1 MDTSVELNN
10 NQRVAI
16 IDCGTNTFN
25 LLVKEK
31 VEGKWK
37 TLFKTKLP
45 VKLGTGGFSE
55 NLLMPAR
62 MARGIDALYS
72 YKNVIDSLE
81 VKDVRVFATSAV
93 REASNGKDFVA
104 RVKKHLNFDMEV
116 ISGDREA
123 ELIFEGVVQT
133 THEIKEDYLIMDIG
147 GGSTEFIFVRDQKPL
162 WRKSYLLGVSR
173 IHGMLNPA
181 SRINQDDVNR
191 LRGHLNKELLD
202 LISFLKENPVKIL
215 VGSSGS
221 FDTLFDMY
229 QFGIAEGASK
239 VGEAKGAS
247 KVGEAK
253 GSSKG
258 PSVGPSAKPTL
269 LAPFAEPTERPF
281 TEPFT
286 EPTER
291 PFTEPFTEPTERPF
305 TAPFTEPTGRPFTE
319 PFTEPTERPFTEP
332 TEGTME
338 HNKRLNEIPF
348 SSYPSIHQWLMGS
361 TLEERLKHPSIPQM
375 RAEFMPLSTYLVKF
389 ILEQSSFN
397 KIYQSEYALK
407 EGVLAHYLS

>member
-1 MDTSVELNN
+1 MDTTEELNN

-55 NLLMPAR
+55 NLLLPAR

-93 REASNGKDFVA
+93 REASNGNEFVA
-104 RVKKHLNFDMEV
+104 KVKKHLNFDMEV

-133 THEIKEDYLIMDIG
+133 TGELKEDYLIMDIG

-191 LRGHLNKELLD
+191 LRGHLNKELQD

-229 QFGIAEGASK
+229 QFGVAE
-239 VGEAKGAS
+239 
-247 KVGEAK
+247 

-258 PSVGPSAKPTL
+258 VAQGSRKDSSKDVSQYAKQDSRKDSSKDVSQDSAKG
-269 LAPFAEPTERPF
+269 FTERS
-281 TEPFT
+281 TESS
-286 EPTER
+286 
-291 PFTEPFTEPTERPF
+291 
-305 TAPFTEPTGRPFTE
+305 
-319 PFTEPTERPFTEP
+319 
-332 TEGTME
+332 TEGSR
-338 HNKRLNEIPF
+338 KLNEIPF
-348 SSYPSIHQWLMGS
+348 NAYPSIHQWLVGS

-375 RAEFMPLSTYLVKF
+375 RAEYMPLSTYLVKF

>member
-1 MDTSVELNN
+1 MDTTVELNEN
-10 NQRVAI
+10 KRVAI

-45 VKLGTGGFSE
+45 VKLGAGGFSE
-55 NLLMPAR
+55 NVLLPNR

-72 YKNVIDSLE
+72 YKNVIDSLD

-93 REASNGKDFVA
+93 REASNGNEFVA

-133 THEIKEDYLIMDIG
+133 TEEIKEDYLIMDIG

-173 IHGMLNPA
+173 LHGLLKPA
-181 SRINQDDVNR
+181 SRINQDDVHR
-191 LRGHLNKELLD
+191 LRAHLNAELQD

-229 QFGIAEGASK
+229 QF
-239 VGEAKGAS
+239 AK
-247 KVGEAK
+247 AK
-253 GSSKG
+253 DSRKDSSKDV
-258 PSVGPSAKPTL
+258 SQDSLKVK
-269 LAPFAEPTERPF
+269 
-281 TEPFT
+281 
-286 EPTER
+286 
-291 PFTEPFTEPTERPF
+291 
-305 TAPFTEPTGRPFTE
+305 
-319 PFTEPTERPFTEP
+319 
-332 TEGTME
+332 
-338 HNKRLNEIPF
+338 LNEIPF
-348 SSYPSIHQWLMGS
+348 NAYPSVHQWLVGS

-375 RAEFMPLSTYLVKF
+375 RAEYMPLSTYLVKF
-389 ILEQSSFN
+389 VLEQSSFN
-397 KIYQSEYALK
+397 KMYQSEYALK

>member
-1 MDTSVELNN
+1 MDTTEELNN

-45 VKLGTGGFSE
+45 VKLGAGGFSE
-55 NLLMPAR
+55 NVLMPNR
-62 MARGIDALYS
+62 MARGVDALYS

-93 REASNGKDFVA
+93 REASNGKVFVA
-104 RVKKHLNFDMEV
+104 KVKKHLNFDMEV

-133 THEIKEDYLIMDIG
+133 TGEIKEDFLIMDIG

-173 IHGMLNPA
+173 LHGMLNPA

-229 QFGIAEGASK
+229 QF
-239 VGEAKGAS
+239 AKAKDS
-247 KVGEAK
+247 AK
-253 GSSKG
+253 GS
-258 PSVGPSAKPTL
+258 
-269 LAPFAEPTERPF
+269 TESS
-281 TEPFT
+281 
-286 EPTER
+286 
-291 PFTEPFTEPTERPF
+291 
-305 TAPFTEPTGRPFTE
+305 
-319 PFTEPTERPFTEP
+319 
-332 TEGTME
+332 M
-338 HNKRLNEIPF
+338 NLNEIPF
-348 SSYPSIHQWLMGS
+348 NAYPSIHQWLVGS

-375 RAEFMPLSTYLVKF
+375 RAEYMPLSTYLVKF
-389 ILEQSSFN
+389 VLEQSSFN
-397 KIYQSEYALK
+397 KMYQSEYALK

>member
-1 MDTSVELNN
+1 MDTTEELNN

-55 NLLMPAR
+55 NLLIPAR

-93 REASNGKDFVA
+93 REASNGNEFVSK
-104 RVKKHLNFDMEV
+104 VKKHLNFDMEV

-123 ELIFEGVVQT
+123 ELIFKGVVQT
-133 THEIKEDYLIMDIG
+133 TEEIKEDYLIMDIG

-162 WRKSYLLGVSR
+162 WSKSYLLGVSR
-173 IHGMLNPA
+173 LHGMLNPA
-181 SRINQDDVNR
+181 SRINQDDVHR
-191 LRGHLNKELLD
+191 LRAHLNNELQD

-229 QFGIAEGASK
+229 QFAKAKDS
-239 VGEAKGAS
+239 AKG
-247 KVGEAK
+247 
-253 GSSKG
+253 
-258 PSVGPSAKPTL
+258 
-269 LAPFAEPTERPF
+269 FTERS
-281 TEPFT
+281 
-286 EPTER
+286 
-291 PFTEPFTEPTERPF
+291 
-305 TAPFTEPTGRPFTE
+305 
-319 PFTEPTERPFTEP
+319 
-332 TEGTME
+332 M
-338 HNKRLNEIPF
+338 NLNEIPF
-348 SSYPSIHQWLMGS
+348 SSYPSIHQWLVGS

-375 RAEFMPLSTYLVKF
+375 RAEYMPLSTYLVKF
-389 ILEQSSFN
+389 VLEQSSFN
-397 KIYQSEYALK
+397 KMYQSEYALK

>member
-1 MDTSVELNN
+1 MDTTVELNEN
-10 NQRVAI
+10 KRVAI

-45 VKLGTGGFSE
+45 VKLGAGGFSE
-55 NLLMPAR
+55 NVLLPNR

-72 YKNVIDSLE
+72 YKNVIDSLG

-93 REASNGKDFVA
+93 REASNGGEFVA

-133 THEIKEDYLIMDIG
+133 TGELKEDYLIMDIG

-173 IHGMLNPA
+173 LHGMLKPA

-191 LRGHLNKELLD
+191 LRTHLNKELQD
-202 LISFLKENPVKIL
+202 LISFLKENPVKVL

-229 QFGIAEGASK
+229 QFGVAEGSSK
-239 VGEAKGAS
+239 GVAQGSVKGVAQDAKQDSSKGVAQGSVKGVAQDAKQDSAKGVAQ
-247 KVGEAK
+247 

-269 LAPFAEPTERPF
+269 HAPFKEPTESS
-281 TEPFT
+281 
-286 EPTER
+286 
-291 PFTEPFTEPTERPF
+291 
-305 TAPFTEPTGRPFTE
+305 
-319 PFTEPTERPFTEP
+319 
-332 TEGTME
+332 M
-338 HNKRLNEIPF
+338 NLNEIPF
-348 SSYPSIHQWLMGS
+348 SSYPSIHQWLVGS

-375 RAEFMPLSTYLVKF
+375 RAEYMPLSTYLVKF
-389 ILEQSSFN
+389 VLEQSSFN
-397 KIYQSEYALK
+397 KMYQSEYALK

>member
-1 MDTSVELNN
+1 MEMDTSVELNN

-37 TLFKTKLP
+37 TLFNTKLP

-72 YKNVIDSLE
+72 YRNVIDSLE

-93 REASNGKDFVA
+93 REASNRKDFVT

-133 THEIKEDYLIMDIG
+133 TQEIKEDYLIMDIG

-202 LISFLKENPVKIL
+202 LISFLKENPARIL

-229 QFGIAEGASK
+229 QFGGAKDSPK
-239 VGEAKGAS
+239 DASQDSAKG
-247 KVGEAK
+247 
-253 GSSKG
+253 
-258 PSVGPSAKPTL
+258 
-269 LAPFAEPTERPF
+269 FTERS
-281 TEPFT
+281 TESS
-286 EPTER
+286 
-291 PFTEPFTEPTERPF
+291 
-305 TAPFTEPTGRPFTE
+305 
-319 PFTEPTERPFTEP
+319 
-332 TEGTME
+332 TEGSR
-338 HNKRLNEIPF
+338 KLNEIPF
-348 SSYPSIHQWLMGS
+348 NAYPSIHQWLMGS

-375 RAEFMPLSTYLVKF
+375 RAEYMPLSTYLLKF
-389 ILEQSSFN
+389 VLEQSNFN

-407 EGVLAHYLS
+407 EGVLAHYLN

>member
-1 MDTSVELNN
+1 MEMDTTEELNN

-45 VKLGTGGFSE
+45 VKLGAGGFSE
-55 NLLMPAR
+55 NVLMPNR
-62 MARGIDALYS
+62 MARGVDALYS

-93 REASNGKDFVA
+93 REASNGNVFVA
-104 RVKKHLNFDMEV
+104 KVKKHLNFDMEV

-133 THEIKEDYLIMDIG
+133 TGEIKEDFLIMDIG
-147 GGSTEFIFVRDQKPL
+147 GGSTEFIFVRNQKPL

-173 IHGMLNPA
+173 LHGMLDPA

-191 LRGHLNKELLD
+191 LRTHLNKELQD

-229 QFGIAEGASK
+229 QFGVAE
-239 VGEAKGAS
+239 
-247 KVGEAK
+247 

-258 PSVGPSAKPTL
+258 VAQGSVKGVAQDAKQVSAKGVAQGSSKGPSAKPTL
-269 LAPFAEPTERPF
+269 LAPFTEPMERPF

-291 PFTEPFTEPTERPF
+291 S
-305 TAPFTEPTGRPFTE
+305 
-319 PFTEPTERPFTEP
+319 
-332 TEGTME
+332 M
-338 HNKRLNEIPF
+338 NLNEIPF
-348 SSYPSIHQWLMGS
+348 SSYPSIHQWLVGS

-375 RAEFMPLSTYLVKF
+375 RAEYMPLSTYLVKF
-389 ILEQSSFN
+389 VLEQSSFN
-397 KIYQSEYALK
+397 KMYQSEYALK

>member
-1 MDTSVELNN
+1 MDTTEELNN

-45 VKLGTGGFSE
+45 VKLGAGGFSE
-55 NLLMPAR
+55 NVLMPNR
-62 MARGIDALYS
+62 MARGLDALYS

-93 REASNGKDFVA
+93 REASNGNVFVA
-104 RVKKHLNFDMEV
+104 KVKKHLNFDMEV

-133 THEIKEDYLIMDIG
+133 TEEIKEDYLIMDIG

-162 WRKSYLLGVSR
+162 WSKSYLLGVSR
-173 IHGMLNPA
+173 LHGMLNPA
-181 SRINQDDVNR
+181 SRINQDDVHR
-191 LRGHLNKELLD
+191 LRAHLNNELQD
-202 LISFLKENPVKIL
+202 LISFLKENPVRVL

-229 QFGIAEGASK
+229 QFAKAKDSS
-239 VGEAKGAS
+239 KGAS
-247 KVGEAK
+247 QDSVK
-253 GSSKG
+253 G
-258 PSVGPSAKPTL
+258 
-269 LAPFAEPTERPF
+269 F
-281 TEPFT
+281 TECST
-286 EPTER
+286 ESS
-291 PFTEPFTEPTERPF
+291 
-305 TAPFTEPTGRPFTE
+305 
-319 PFTEPTERPFTEP
+319 
-332 TEGTME
+332 TEGSR
-338 HNKRLNEIPF
+338 NLNEIPF
-348 SSYPSIHQWLMGS
+348 SSYPSIHQWLVGS

-375 RAEFMPLSTYLVKF
+375 RAEYMPLSTYLVKF
-389 ILEQSSFN
+389 ILEQSNFN
-397 KIYQSEYALK
+397 KIFQSEYALK
-407 EGVLAHYLS
+407 EGVLAHYLN

>member
-1 MDTSVELNN
+1 MDTTEELNN

-45 VKLGTGGFSE
+45 VKLGAGGFSE
-55 NLLMPAR
+55 NLLIPAR

-72 YKNVIDSLE
+72 YKNVIDSLG

-123 ELIFEGVVQT
+123 EFIFEGVVQT
-133 THEIKEDYLIMDIG
+133 TGELKEDYLIMDIG

-191 LRGHLNKELLD
+191 LRTHLNKELQD

-221 FDTLFDMY
+221 FDTLFDLY
-229 QFGIAEGASK
+229 QFAKAKDASK
-239 VGEAKGAS
+239 DAS
-247 KVGEAK
+247 ALQD
-253 GSSKG
+253 SSKDV
-258 PSVGPSAKPTL
+258 SQDASQDSAKV
-269 LAPFAEPTERPF
+269 
-281 TEPFT
+281 
-286 EPTER
+286 
-291 PFTEPFTEPTERPF
+291 
-305 TAPFTEPTGRPFTE
+305 
-319 PFTEPTERPFTEP
+319 
-332 TEGTME
+332 
-338 HNKRLNEIPF
+338 KLNEIPF
-348 SSYPSIHQWLMGS
+348 SAYPSVHQWLVGS

-375 RAEFMPLSTYLVKF
+375 RAEYMPLSTYLVKF
-389 ILEQSSFN
+389 VLEQSSFN

>member
-1 MDTSVELNN
+1 MDTTEELNN

-45 VKLGTGGFSE
+45 VKLGAGGFSE
-55 NLLMPAR
+55 NVLMPNR
-62 MARGIDALYS
+62 MARGVDALYS

-93 REASNGKDFVA
+93 REASNGNVFVA
-104 RVKKHLNFDMEV
+104 KVKKHLNFDMEV

-133 THEIKEDYLIMDIG
+133 TGEIKEDFLIMDIG

-173 IHGMLNPA
+173 LHGMLNPA

-191 LRGHLNKELLD
+191 LRTHLNKELQD
-202 LISFLKENPVKIL
+202 LISFLKENPVRVL

-229 QFGIAEGASK
+229 QFAKAKDSTKDASALQDSSK
-239 VGEAKGAS
+239 DVSQDASQDSAKG
-247 KVGEAK
+247 
-253 GSSKG
+253 
-258 PSVGPSAKPTL
+258 
-269 LAPFAEPTERPF
+269 FTERSTESF
-281 TEPFT
+281 TEGS
-286 EPTER
+286 R
-291 PFTEPFTEPTERPF
+291 
-305 TAPFTEPTGRPFTE
+305 
-319 PFTEPTERPFTEP
+319 
-332 TEGTME
+332 
-338 HNKRLNEIPF
+338 NLNEIPF
-348 SSYPSIHQWLMGS
+348 SSYPSIHQWLVGS
-361 TLEERLKHPSIPQM
+361 TLEERLRHPSIPQM
-375 RAEFMPLSTYLVKF
+375 RAEYMPLSTYLVKF
-389 ILEQSSFN
+389 ILEQSNFN
-397 KIYQSEYALK
+397 KIFQSEYALK
-407 EGVLAHYLS
+407 EGVLAHYLN

>member
-1 MDTSVELNN
+1 MDTTVELNEN
-10 NQRVAI
+10 KRVAI

-45 VKLGTGGFSE
+45 VKLGAGGFSE
-55 NLLMPAR
+55 NVLLPNR

-72 YKNVIDSLE
+72 YKNVIDSLG

-93 REASNGKDFVA
+93 REASNGNEFVA

-133 THEIKEDYLIMDIG
+133 TEEIKEDYLIMDIG

-173 IHGMLNPA
+173 LHGMLNPA

-191 LRGHLNKELLD
+191 LRGHLNKELQD

-229 QFGIAEGASK
+229 QFGVAE
-239 VGEAKGAS
+239 
-247 KVGEAK
+247 

-258 PSVGPSAKPTL
+258 VAQDAKQDSSKDVSQDASQDSMKDSAKG
-269 LAPFAEPTERPF
+269 FTERS
-281 TEPFT
+281 TESS
-286 EPTER
+286 
-291 PFTEPFTEPTERPF
+291 
-305 TAPFTEPTGRPFTE
+305 
-319 PFTEPTERPFTEP
+319 
-332 TEGTME
+332 TEGSR
-338 HNKRLNEIPF
+338 NLNEIPF
-348 SSYPSIHQWLMGS
+348 SSYPSIHQWLVGS

-375 RAEFMPLSTYLVKF
+375 RAEYMPLSTYLVKF
-389 ILEQSSFN
+389 VLEQSSFN
-397 KIYQSEYALK
+397 KMYQSEYALK

>member
-1 MDTSVELNN
+1 MEMDTTEELNN

-72 YKNVIDSLE
+72 YKNVIDSLG

-93 REASNGKDFVA
+93 REASNGKEFVA

-133 THEIKEDYLIMDIG
+133 TGELKEDYLIMDIG

-173 IHGMLNPA
+173 LHGMLNPA

-191 LRGHLNKELLD
+191 LRTHLNKELQD
-202 LISFLKENPVKIL
+202 LISFLKENPVRVL

-229 QFGIAEGASK
+229 QFAKAKDSTKDSSK
-239 VGEAKGAS
+239 DVAQDSAKG
-247 KVGEAK
+247 
-253 GSSKG
+253 
-258 PSVGPSAKPTL
+258 
-269 LAPFAEPTERPF
+269 FTERS
-281 TEPFT
+281 
-286 EPTER
+286 
-291 PFTEPFTEPTERPF
+291 
-305 TAPFTEPTGRPFTE
+305 
-319 PFTEPTERPFTEP
+319 
-332 TEGTME
+332 TEGS
-338 HNKRLNEIPF
+338 NKLNEIPF

-375 RAEFMPLSTYLVKF
+375 RAEYMPLSTYLVKF
-389 ILEQSSFN
+389 ILEQSNFN

-407 EGVLAHYLS
+407 EGVLAHYLN

>member
-1 MDTSVELNN
+1 MDTTVELNEN
-10 NQRVAI
+10 KRVAI

-45 VKLGTGGFSE
+45 VKLGAGGFSE
-55 NLLMPAR
+55 NVLLPNR

-72 YKNVIDSLE
+72 YKNVIDSLV

-93 REASNGKDFVA
+93 REASNGNEFVA

-133 THEIKEDYLIMDIG
+133 TGELKEDYLIMDIG

-173 IHGMLNPA
+173 LHGMLNPA

-191 LRGHLNKELLD
+191 LRGHLNKELQD
-202 LISFLKENPVKIL
+202 LISFLKENPVRIL

-229 QFGIAEGASK
+229 QFAKAKDSAKDAS
-239 VGEAKGAS
+239 ALQD
-247 KVGEAK
+247 
-253 GSSKG
+253 SSKDV
-258 PSVGPSAKPTL
+258 SQDSAKV
-269 LAPFAEPTERPF
+269 
-281 TEPFT
+281 
-286 EPTER
+286 
-291 PFTEPFTEPTERPF
+291 
-305 TAPFTEPTGRPFTE
+305 
-319 PFTEPTERPFTEP
+319 
-332 TEGTME
+332 
-338 HNKRLNEIPF
+338 NLNEIPF
-348 SSYPSIHQWLMGS
+348 SSYPSIHQWLVGS

-375 RAEFMPLSTYLVKF
+375 RAEYMPLSTYLVKF
-389 ILEQSSFN
+389 VLEQSSFN
-397 KIYQSEYALK
+397 KMYQSEYALK

>member
-1 MDTSVELNN
+1 
-10 NQRVAI
+10 
-16 IDCGTNTFN
+16 
-25 LLVKEK
+25 
-31 VEGKWK
+31 
-37 TLFKTKLP
+37 
-45 VKLGTGGFSE
+45 
-55 NLLMPAR
+55 
-62 MARGIDALYS
+62 LYS

-93 REASNGKDFVA
+93 REATNGKDFVA

-133 THEIKEDYLIMDIG
+133 TQEIKEDYLIMDIG

-202 LISFLKENPVKIL
+202 LISFLKENPARIL

-229 QFGIAEGASK
+229 QFGGAKDSPK
-239 VGEAKGAS
+239 DASQDSAKG
-247 KVGEAK
+247 
-253 GSSKG
+253 
-258 PSVGPSAKPTL
+258 
-269 LAPFAEPTERPF
+269 FTERS
-281 TEPFT
+281 TESS
-286 EPTER
+286 
-291 PFTEPFTEPTERPF
+291 
-305 TAPFTEPTGRPFTE
+305 
-319 PFTEPTERPFTEP
+319 
-332 TEGTME
+332 TEGSR
-338 HNKRLNEIPF
+338 KLNEIPF
-348 SSYPSIHQWLMGS
+348 NAYPSIHQWLMGS

-375 RAEFMPLSTYLVKF
+375 RAEYMPLSTYLLKF
-389 ILEQSSFN
+389 VLEQSNFN

-407 EGVLAHYLS
+407 EGVLAHYLN

>member
-1 MDTSVELNN
+1 MDTTVELNEN
-10 NQRVAI
+10 KRVAI

-45 VKLGTGGFSE
+45 VKLGAGGFSE
-55 NLLMPAR
+55 NVLLPNR

-72 YKNVIDSLE
+72 YKNVIDSLG

-93 REASNGKDFVA
+93 REASNGNEFVA
-104 RVKKHLNFDMEV
+104 RVKRHLNFDMEV

-133 THEIKEDYLIMDIG
+133 TAELKEDYLIMDIG

-173 IHGMLNPA
+173 LHGMLKPA

-191 LRGHLNKELLD
+191 LRAHLNKELQD
-202 LISFLKENPVKIL
+202 LILFLKENPVNIL

-229 QFGIAEGASK
+229 QFAKAKDSSKDASALQDSSKDASQDSSK
-239 VGEAKGAS
+239 VK
-247 KVGEAK
+247 
-253 GSSKG
+253 
-258 PSVGPSAKPTL
+258 
-269 LAPFAEPTERPF
+269 
-281 TEPFT
+281 
-286 EPTER
+286 
-291 PFTEPFTEPTERPF
+291 
-305 TAPFTEPTGRPFTE
+305 
-319 PFTEPTERPFTEP
+319 
-332 TEGTME
+332 
-338 HNKRLNEIPF
+338 LNEIPF
-348 SSYPSIHQWLMGS
+348 NAYPSIHQWLVGS
-361 TLEERLKHPSIPQM
+361 TLEERLAHPSIPQM
-375 RAEFMPLSTYLVKF
+375 RAEYMPLSTYLVKF
-389 ILEQSSFN
+389 VLEQSSFN
-397 KIYQSEYALK
+397 KMYQSEYALK

>member
-1 MDTSVELNN
+1 MDTTEELNN

-37 TLFKTKLP
+37 TLFNTKLP
-45 VKLGTGGFSE
+45 VKLGAGGFSE
-55 NLLMPAR
+55 NVLMPNR
-62 MARGIDALYS
+62 MARGLDALYS

-81 VKDVRVFATSAV
+81 VKDVRIFATSAV
-93 REASNGKDFVA
+93 REASNGNEFVA
-104 RVKKHLNFDMEV
+104 KVKKHLNFDMEV

-133 THEIKEDYLIMDIG
+133 TEEIKEDYLIMDIG

-202 LISFLKENPVKIL
+202 LISFLKENPVRVL

-229 QFGIAEGASK
+229 QFAKAKDSKKDVSQDASQDSSK
-239 VGEAKGAS
+239 VK
-247 KVGEAK
+247 
-253 GSSKG
+253 
-258 PSVGPSAKPTL
+258 
-269 LAPFAEPTERPF
+269 
-281 TEPFT
+281 
-286 EPTER
+286 
-291 PFTEPFTEPTERPF
+291 
-305 TAPFTEPTGRPFTE
+305 
-319 PFTEPTERPFTEP
+319 
-332 TEGTME
+332 
-338 HNKRLNEIPF
+338 LNEIPF
-348 SSYPSIHQWLMGS
+348 SAYPSIHQWLVGS

-375 RAEFMPLSTYLVKF
+375 RAEYMPLSTYLVKF
-389 ILEQSSFN
+389 ILEQSNFN
-397 KIYQSEYALK
+397 KIFQSEYALK
-407 EGVLAHYLS
+407 EGVLAHYLN

>member
-1 MDTSVELNN
+1 MDTSAELNN

-45 VKLGTGGFSE
+45 VKLGAGGFSE
-55 NLLMPAR
+55 NVLMPNR
-62 MARGIDALYS
+62 MARGLDALFS
-72 YKNVIDSLE
+72 YKNVIDSLG

-93 REASNGKDFVA
+93 REASNGNEFVA
-104 RVKKHLNFDMEV
+104 KVKKHLNFDMEV

-123 ELIFEGVVQT
+123 ELIFKGVVQT
-133 THEIKEDYLIMDIG
+133 TEEIKEDYLIMDIG
-147 GGSTEFIFVRDQKPL
+147 GGSTEFIFVRDHKPL

-173 IHGMLNPA
+173 LHGMLNPA
-181 SRINQDDVNR
+181 SRINQDDVHR
-191 LRGHLNKELLD
+191 LRAHLNNELQD
-202 LISFLKENPVKIL
+202 LISFLKENPVRVL

-229 QFGIAEGASK
+229 KFGAAEGSVKGVAQDAKQGSSK
-239 VGEAKGAS
+239 GVS
-247 KVGEAK
+247 Q

-269 LAPFAEPTERPF
+269 LAPFNEPTERS
-281 TEPFT
+281 
-286 EPTER
+286 
-291 PFTEPFTEPTERPF
+291 
-305 TAPFTEPTGRPFTE
+305 
-319 PFTEPTERPFTEP
+319 
-332 TEGTME
+332 M
-338 HNKRLNEIPF
+338 NLNEIPF
-348 SSYPSIHQWLMGS
+348 SSYPSIHQWLVGS

-375 RAEFMPLSTYLVKF
+375 RAEYMPLSTYLVKF
-389 ILEQSSFN
+389 ILEQSNFN
-397 KIYQSEYALK
+397 KMYQSEYALK
-407 EGVLAHYLS
+407 EGVLAHYLN

>member
-1 MDTSVELNN
+1 MDTTEELNN

-45 VKLGTGGFSE
+45 VKLGAGGFSE
-55 NLLMPAR
+55 NVLMANR
-62 MARGIDALYS
+62 MARGVDALYS

-93 REASNGKDFVA
+93 REASNGNVFVA
-104 RVKKHLNFDMEV
+104 KVKKHLNFDMEV

-133 THEIKEDYLIMDIG
+133 TGEIKEDFLIMDIG

-173 IHGMLNPA
+173 LHGMLNPA

-202 LISFLKENPVKIL
+202 LISFLKENPVRVL

-229 QFGIAEGASK
+229 QFAKAKDSTKDVSQDASQDSSK
-239 VGEAKGAS
+239 VK
-247 KVGEAK
+247 
-253 GSSKG
+253 
-258 PSVGPSAKPTL
+258 
-269 LAPFAEPTERPF
+269 
-281 TEPFT
+281 
-286 EPTER
+286 
-291 PFTEPFTEPTERPF
+291 
-305 TAPFTEPTGRPFTE
+305 
-319 PFTEPTERPFTEP
+319 
-332 TEGTME
+332 
-338 HNKRLNEIPF
+338 LNEIPF
-348 SSYPSIHQWLMGS
+348 SAYPSVHQWLMGS

-375 RAEFMPLSTYLVKF
+375 RAEYMPLSTYLVKF
-389 ILEQSSFN
+389 VLEQSSFN
-397 KIYQSEYALK
+397 KMYQSEYALK

>member
-1 MDTSVELNN
+1 MEMDTTVELNEN
-10 NQRVAI
+10 KRVAI

-45 VKLGTGGFSE
+45 VKLGAGGFSE
-55 NLLMPAR
+55 NVLLPNR

-72 YKNVIDSLE
+72 YKNVIDSLG

-93 REASNGKDFVA
+93 REASNGGEFVA

-133 THEIKEDYLIMDIG
+133 TEEIKEDYLIMDIG

-173 IHGMLNPA
+173 LHGMLKPA

-191 LRGHLNKELLD
+191 LRTHLNKELQD

-229 QFGIAEGASK
+229 QF
-239 VGEAKGAS
+239 AK
-247 KVGEAK
+247 AK
-253 GSSKG
+253 D
-258 PSVGPSAKPTL
+258 SAKV
-269 LAPFAEPTERPF
+269 
-281 TEPFT
+281 
-286 EPTER
+286 
-291 PFTEPFTEPTERPF
+291 
-305 TAPFTEPTGRPFTE
+305 
-319 PFTEPTERPFTEP
+319 
-332 TEGTME
+332 
-338 HNKRLNEIPF
+338 KLNEIPF
-348 SSYPSIHQWLMGS
+348 SSYPSIHQWLVGS

-375 RAEFMPLSTYLVKF
+375 RAEYMPLSTYLVKF
-389 ILEQSSFN
+389 VLEQSSFN
-397 KIYQSEYALK
+397 KMYQSEYALK

>member
-1 MDTSVELNN
+1 MEMDTTVELNEN
-10 NQRVAI
+10 KRVAI

-45 VKLGTGGFSE
+45 VKLGAGGFSE
-55 NLLMPAR
+55 NVLLPNR

-72 YKNVIDSLE
+72 YKNVIDSLG

-93 REASNGKDFVA
+93 REASNGNEFVA

-133 THEIKEDYLIMDIG
+133 TGELKEDYLIMDIG

-173 IHGMLNPA
+173 LHGMLKPA

-191 LRGHLNKELLD
+191 LRTHLNKELQD

-229 QFGIAEGASK
+229 QFGVAE
-239 VGEAKGAS
+239 
-247 KVGEAK
+247 

-258 PSVGPSAKPTL
+258 VAQGSSKGPSAKPTL
-269 LAPFAEPTERPF
+269 HA
-281 TEPFT
+281 PFT

-291 PFTEPFTEPTERPF
+291 S
-305 TAPFTEPTGRPFTE
+305 
-319 PFTEPTERPFTEP
+319 
-332 TEGTME
+332 M
-338 HNKRLNEIPF
+338 NLNEIPF
-348 SSYPSIHQWLMGS
+348 NAYPSIHQWLVGS

-375 RAEFMPLSTYLVKF
+375 RAEYMPLSTYLVKF
-389 ILEQSSFN
+389 VLEQSSFN
-397 KIYQSEYALK
+397 KMYQSEYALK

>member
-1 MDTSVELNN
+1 MDTTEELNN

-55 NLLMPAR
+55 NLLIPAR

-93 REASNGKDFVA
+93 REASNGNEFVA

-133 THEIKEDYLIMDIG
+133 TGELKEDYLVMDIG

-173 IHGMLNPA
+173 LHGMLNPA

-191 LRGHLNKELLD
+191 LRTHLNKELLD

-229 QFGIAEGASK
+229 QF
-239 VGEAKGAS
+239 AK
-247 KVGEAK
+247 AK
-253 GSSKG
+253 DSAKNALQDSRKDSSKDV
-258 PSVGPSAKPTL
+258 SQDASQDSMKD
-269 LAPFAEPTERPF
+269 FTERSN
-281 TEPFT
+281 ESS
-286 EPTER
+286 
-291 PFTEPFTEPTERPF
+291 
-305 TAPFTEPTGRPFTE
+305 
-319 PFTEPTERPFTEP
+319 
-332 TEGTME
+332 M
-338 HNKRLNEIPF
+338 NLNEIPF
-348 SSYPSIHQWLMGS
+348 SAYPSVHQWLVGS

-375 RAEFMPLSTYLVKF
+375 RAEYMPLSTYLVKF
-389 ILEQSSFN
+389 VLEQSSFN
-397 KIYQSEYALK
+397 KMYQSEYALK

>member
-1 MDTSVELNN
+1 MDTTAELNN

-45 VKLGTGGFSE
+45 VKLGAGGFSE
-55 NLLMPAR
+55 NVLMSNR
-62 MARGIDALYS
+62 MARGLDALYS

-81 VKDVRVFATSAV
+81 VRDVRVFATSAV
-93 REASNGKDFVA
+93 REASNGNEFVA
-104 RVKKHLNFDMEV
+104 KVKKHLNFDMEV

-133 THEIKEDYLIMDIG
+133 TEEIKEDYLIMDIG

-191 LRGHLNKELLD
+191 LRTHLNKELED
-202 LISFLKENPVKIL
+202 LISFLKENPVRVL

-229 QFGIAEGASK
+229 QFAKAKDSSKDASALQDSSK
-239 VGEAKGAS
+239 V
-247 KVGEAK
+247 
-253 GSSKG
+253 
-258 PSVGPSAKPTL
+258 
-269 LAPFAEPTERPF
+269 
-281 TEPFT
+281 
-286 EPTER
+286 
-291 PFTEPFTEPTERPF
+291 
-305 TAPFTEPTGRPFTE
+305 
-319 PFTEPTERPFTEP
+319 
-332 TEGTME
+332 
-338 HNKRLNEIPF
+338 NLNEIPF
-348 SSYPSIHQWLMGS
+348 SSYPSIHQWLVGS

-375 RAEFMPLSTYLVKF
+375 RAEYMPLSTYLVKF

>member
-1 MDTSVELNN
+1 
-10 NQRVAI
+10 
-16 IDCGTNTFN
+16 
-25 LLVKEK
+25 

-72 YKNVIDSLE
+72 YRNVIDSLE

-93 REASNGKDFVA
+93 REASNRKDFVT

-133 THEIKEDYLIMDIG
+133 TQEIKEDYLIMDIG

-202 LISFLKENPVKIL
+202 LISFLKENPARVL

-229 QFGIAEGASK
+229 QFGGAKDSPK
-239 VGEAKGAS
+239 DASQDSAKG
-247 KVGEAK
+247 
-253 GSSKG
+253 
-258 PSVGPSAKPTL
+258 
-269 LAPFAEPTERPF
+269 FTERS
-281 TEPFT
+281 TESS
-286 EPTER
+286 
-291 PFTEPFTEPTERPF
+291 
-305 TAPFTEPTGRPFTE
+305 
-319 PFTEPTERPFTEP
+319 
-332 TEGTME
+332 TEGSR
-338 HNKRLNEIPF
+338 KLNEIPF
-348 SSYPSIHQWLMGS
+348 NAYPSIHQWLMGS

-375 RAEFMPLSTYLVKF
+375 RAEYMPLSTYLLKF
-389 ILEQSSFN
+389 VLEQSNFN

-407 EGVLAHYLS
+407 EGVLAHYLN

>member
-37 TLFKTKLP
+37 TLFNTKLP

-72 YKNVIDSLE
+72 YRNVIDSLE

-93 REASNGKDFVA
+93 REATNGKDFVA

-133 THEIKEDYLIMDIG
+133 TQEIKEDYLIMDIG

-202 LISFLKENPVKIL
+202 LISFLKENPARVL

-229 QFGIAEGASK
+229 QFGGAKDSPK
-239 VGEAKGAS
+239 DASQDSAKG
-247 KVGEAK
+247 
-253 GSSKG
+253 
-258 PSVGPSAKPTL
+258 
-269 LAPFAEPTERPF
+269 FTERS
-281 TEPFT
+281 TESS
-286 EPTER
+286 
-291 PFTEPFTEPTERPF
+291 
-305 TAPFTEPTGRPFTE
+305 
-319 PFTEPTERPFTEP
+319 
-332 TEGTME
+332 TEGSR
-338 HNKRLNEIPF
+338 KLNEIPF
-348 SSYPSIHQWLMGS
+348 NAYPSIHQWLMGS

-375 RAEFMPLSTYLVKF
+375 RAEYMPLSTYLLKF
-389 ILEQSSFN
+389 VLEQSNFN

-407 EGVLAHYLS
+407 EGVLAHYLN

>member
-1 MDTSVELNN
+1 MDTTVELNEN
-10 NQRVAI
+10 KRVAI

-45 VKLGTGGFSE
+45 VKLGAGGFSE
-55 NLLMPAR
+55 NVLLPNR

-72 YKNVIDSLE
+72 YKNVIDSLG

-93 REASNGKDFVA
+93 REASNGNEFVA

-133 THEIKEDYLIMDIG
+133 TEEIKEDYLIMDIG

-173 IHGMLNPA
+173 LHGMLKPA

-191 LRGHLNKELLD
+191 LRTHLNKELQD

-229 QFGIAEGASK
+229 QFGVAEGSSK
-239 VGEAKGAS
+239 GVAQGSVKGVAQDAKQDSAKGVAQ
-247 KVGEAK
+247 

-269 LAPFAEPTERPF
+269 HAPFKEPTESS
-281 TEPFT
+281 
-286 EPTER
+286 
-291 PFTEPFTEPTERPF
+291 
-305 TAPFTEPTGRPFTE
+305 
-319 PFTEPTERPFTEP
+319 
-332 TEGTME
+332 M
-338 HNKRLNEIPF
+338 NLNEIPF
-348 SSYPSIHQWLMGS
+348 GAYPSVHQWLVGS

-375 RAEFMPLSTYLVKF
+375 RAEYMPLSTYLVKF
-389 ILEQSSFN
+389 VLEQSSFN
-397 KIYQSEYALK
+397 KMYQSEYALK

>member
-1 MDTSVELNN
+1 MDTTEELNN

-31 VEGKWK
+31 VVGKWK

-55 NLLMPAR
+55 NLLIPAR

-93 REASNGKDFVA
+93 REASNGNEFVA

-133 THEIKEDYLIMDIG
+133 TEEIKEDYLIMDIG

-173 IHGMLNPA
+173 LHGMLKPA

-191 LRGHLNKELLD
+191 LRTHLNKELQD

-229 QFGIAEGASK
+229 QFAKAKDSTKDASALQDSMK
-239 VGEAKGAS
+239 DSAKG
-247 KVGEAK
+247 
-253 GSSKG
+253 
-258 PSVGPSAKPTL
+258 
-269 LAPFAEPTERPF
+269 FTERSTESF
-281 TEPFT
+281 TEGS
-286 EPTER
+286 R
-291 PFTEPFTEPTERPF
+291 
-305 TAPFTEPTGRPFTE
+305 
-319 PFTEPTERPFTEP
+319 
-332 TEGTME
+332 
-338 HNKRLNEIPF
+338 NLNEIPF
-348 SSYPSIHQWLMGS
+348 SSYPSIHQWLVGS

-375 RAEFMPLSTYLVKF
+375 RAEYMPLSTYLVKF

-407 EGVLAHYLS
+407 EGVLAYYLS

>member
-1 MDTSVELNN
+1 MDTTEELNN

-45 VKLGTGGFSE
+45 VKLGAGGFSE
-55 NLLMPAR
+55 NVLMPNR
-62 MARGIDALYS
+62 MARGVDALYS

-93 REASNGKDFVA
+93 REASNGKVFVA
-104 RVKKHLNFDMEV
+104 KVKKHLNFDMEV

-133 THEIKEDYLIMDIG
+133 TGEIKEDFLIMDIG

-173 IHGMLNPA
+173 LHGMLNPA

-191 LRGHLNKELLD
+191 LRTHLNKELQD
-202 LISFLKENPVKIL
+202 LISFLKENPVRVL

-229 QFGIAEGASK
+229 QFAKAKDSTKDAS
-239 VGEAKGAS
+239 ALQD
-247 KVGEAK
+247 
-253 GSSKG
+253 SSKDV
-258 PSVGPSAKPTL
+258 SQDASQDSAKV
-269 LAPFAEPTERPF
+269 
-281 TEPFT
+281 
-286 EPTER
+286 
-291 PFTEPFTEPTERPF
+291 
-305 TAPFTEPTGRPFTE
+305 
-319 PFTEPTERPFTEP
+319 
-332 TEGTME
+332 
-338 HNKRLNEIPF
+338 KLNEIPF
-348 SSYPSIHQWLMGS
+348 SAYPSVHQWLVGS

-375 RAEFMPLSTYLVKF
+375 RAEYMPLSTYLVKF
-389 ILEQSSFN
+389 VLEQSSFN
-397 KIYQSEYALK
+397 KMYQSEYALK

>member
-1 MDTSVELNN
+1 MDTTVELNEN
-10 NQRVAI
+10 KRVAI

-45 VKLGTGGFSE
+45 VKLGAGGFSE
-55 NLLMPAR
+55 NMLMPNR
-62 MARGIDALYS
+62 MARGLDALYS

-93 REASNGKDFVA
+93 REASNGNEFVA

-133 THEIKEDYLIMDIG
+133 TGELKEDYLIMDIG

-173 IHGMLNPA
+173 LHGMLKPA

-191 LRGHLNKELLD
+191 LRTHLNKELQD

-229 QFGIAEGASK
+229 QFGVAE
-239 VGEAKGAS
+239 
-247 KVGEAK
+247 

-258 PSVGPSAKPTL
+258 VAQGSSKGPSAKPTL
-269 LAPFAEPTERPF
+269 LAPF
-281 TEPFT
+281 T
-286 EPTER
+286 EPTDR
-291 PFTEPFTEPTERPF
+291 S
-305 TAPFTEPTGRPFTE
+305 
-319 PFTEPTERPFTEP
+319 
-332 TEGTME
+332 M
-338 HNKRLNEIPF
+338 NLNEIPF
-348 SSYPSIHQWLMGS
+348 SSYPSIHQWLVGS

-375 RAEFMPLSTYLVKF
+375 RAEYMPLSTYLVKF
-389 ILEQSSFN
+389 VLEQSSFN

>member
-1 MDTSVELNN
+1 MDTTVELNEN
-10 NQRVAI
+10 KRVAI

-45 VKLGTGGFSE
+45 VKLGAGGFSE
-55 NLLMPAR
+55 NVLLPNR

-72 YKNVIDSLE
+72 YKNVIDSLG

-93 REASNGKDFVA
+93 REASNGNEFVA

-133 THEIKEDYLIMDIG
+133 TEEIKEDYLIMDIG

-173 IHGMLNPA
+173 LHGMLNPA

-191 LRGHLNKELLD
+191 LRGHLNKELQD
-202 LISFLKENPVKIL
+202 LISFLKENPVRVL

-229 QFGIAEGASK
+229 QFGVAE
-239 VGEAKGAS
+239 
-247 KVGEAK
+247 

-258 PSVGPSAKPTL
+258 VAQDAKQDSSKDVSQDASQDSMKDSAKG
-269 LAPFAEPTERPF
+269 FTERS
-281 TEPFT
+281 TESS
-286 EPTER
+286 
-291 PFTEPFTEPTERPF
+291 
-305 TAPFTEPTGRPFTE
+305 
-319 PFTEPTERPFTEP
+319 
-332 TEGTME
+332 TEGSR
-338 HNKRLNEIPF
+338 NLNEIPF
-348 SSYPSIHQWLMGS
+348 SSYPSIHQWLVGS

-375 RAEFMPLSTYLVKF
+375 RAEYMPLSTYLVKF
-389 ILEQSSFN
+389 VLEQSSFN
-397 KIYQSEYALK
+397 KMYQSEYALK

>member
-1 MDTSVELNN
+1 MDTTVELNEN
-10 NQRVAI
+10 KRVAI

-45 VKLGTGGFSE
+45 VKLGAGGFSE
-55 NLLMPAR
+55 NVLLPNR

-72 YKNVIDSLE
+72 YKNVIDSLG

-93 REASNGKDFVA
+93 REASNGNEFVA

-133 THEIKEDYLIMDIG
+133 TGELKEDYLIMDIG

-173 IHGMLNPA
+173 LHGMLKPA

-191 LRGHLNKELLD
+191 LRTHLNKELQD

-229 QFGIAEGASK
+229 QFGVAE
-239 VGEAKGAS
+239 GAS

-291 PFTEPFTEPTERPF
+291 S
-305 TAPFTEPTGRPFTE
+305 
-319 PFTEPTERPFTEP
+319 
-332 TEGTME
+332 M
-338 HNKRLNEIPF
+338 NLNEIPF
-348 SSYPSIHQWLMGS
+348 NAYPSIHQWLVGS

-375 RAEFMPLSTYLVKF
+375 RAEYMPLSTYLVKF
-389 ILEQSSFN
+389 VLEQSSFN
-397 KIYQSEYALK
+397 KMYQSEYALK

>member
-1 MDTSVELNN
+1 MDTTVELSN

-45 VKLGTGGFSE
+45 VKLGAGGFSE
-55 NLLMPAR
+55 NVLMPNR
-62 MARGIDALYS
+62 MARGIDALYT
-72 YKNVIDSLE
+72 YKNVIDSLG

-93 REASNGKDFVA
+93 REASNGVEFVA

-133 THEIKEDYLIMDIG
+133 TEEIKEDYLIMDIG

-173 IHGMLNPA
+173 LHGLLNPA

-191 LRGHLNKELLD
+191 LRTHLTKELQD
-202 LISFLKENPVKIL
+202 LISFLKENPVNIL

-229 QFGIAEGASK
+229 QFAKAKDVSQDASQD
-239 VGEAKGAS
+239 
-247 KVGEAK
+247 
-253 GSSKG
+253 
-258 PSVGPSAKPTL
+258 SAKV
-269 LAPFAEPTERPF
+269 
-281 TEPFT
+281 
-286 EPTER
+286 
-291 PFTEPFTEPTERPF
+291 
-305 TAPFTEPTGRPFTE
+305 
-319 PFTEPTERPFTEP
+319 
-332 TEGTME
+332 
-338 HNKRLNEIPF
+338 NLNEIPF
-348 SSYPSIHQWLMGS
+348 NAYPSIHQWLVGS

-375 RAEFMPLSTYLVKF
+375 RAEYMPLSTYLVKF
-389 ILEQSSFN
+389 VLEQSSFN
-397 KIYQSEYALK
+397 KMYQSEYALK